1 MAKKLALLCSRV
13 CFRIFDLANLRSRSE
28 RGPMAGF
35 RVFLSAVTSEFGAA
49 RDAVANDLQA
59 RGLELRV
66 QRSFRQ
72 EPGADTLLG
81 LLHDYIKECDAVV
94 CVIGTRSG
102 ACPPAGAAAEFAH
115 LLPAGITAASYT
127 QWEFFFARAYQRR
140 LSLYIA
146 EADYRPDQDAPT
158 GGDLPELQKAAVAHI
173 KKAALH
179 YGRRGAWSH
188 SLHLAY
194 IHHMVE
200 TGIQS

>member
-1 MAKKLALLCSRV
+1 MA
-13 CFRIFDLANLRSRSE
+13 E
-28 RGPMAGF
+28 F

-94 CVIGTRSG
+94 CVIGTRIG

-115 LLPAGITAASYT
+115 LLPVDITAASYT

-146 EADYRPDQDAPT
+146 ETDYRPDQDTPT
-158 GGDLPELQKAAVAHI
+158 GGDLPELQKAVVAHI
-173 KKAALH
+173 KEAGLH
-179 YGRRGAWSH
+179 YGRRGGWSR
-188 SLHLAY
+188 SLHLAD

>member
-1 MAKKLALLCSRV
+1 MA
-13 CFRIFDLANLRSRSE
+13 E
-28 RGPMAGF
+28 F
-35 RVFLSAVTSEFGAA
+35 RVFPSAVTSEFGAA

-115 LLPAGITAASYT
+115 LLPVDITAASYT

-146 EADYRPDQDAPT
+146 EADYRPDQDTPT
-158 GGDLPELQKAAVAHI
+158 GGDLPELQKAVVAHI
-173 KKAALH
+173 KKAGLH
-179 YGRRGAWSH
+179 YTPFSNHDQLRAEILKEPWPEKPRAKPIVLPYASLGGLFKGREVFCSGCDRA
-188 SLHLAY
+188 
-194 IHHMVE
+194 
-200 TGIQS
+200 